1 MRSVRDRLLD
11 LLDCTLGRKLLE
23 QYFGF
28 LPDEY
33 LSWKKLPIDVDLK
46 NLDDNISVDY
56 EDGTAYIVF
65 NFRSYGSTSLTEL
78 GYSGALTSKVI
89 VKLLWGFCFG
99 RICIPEGGLC
109 EEIREYLL
117 AIDYPDIIICGHGRS
132 LCYYYDTFHELVVKG
147 GVPRHELVLKKI
159 SLKTET
165 KFLTIK
171 GKDTYNIEEIVEEN
185 PGISHIAIGARSKV
199 VGEVDI
205 CIVRYTDRLPIL
217 DDFGAQRMIKSARK

>member
-1 MRSVRDRLLD
+1 MRSVRSKLQD
-11 LLDCTLGRKLLE
+11 LLTIALGRKLLE

-28 LPDEY
+28 LPDAY
-33 LSWKKLPIDVDLK
+33 LSWKKLPIGVDLK

-117 AIDYPDIIICGHGRS
+117 TIDYPDIIICGHGRS

-165 KFLTIK
+165 KFLTIH
-171 GKDTYNIEEIVEEN
+171 GKDTYNLEEIVEAN
-185 PGISHIAIGARSKV
+185 PHISHVAVFAGSKI
-199 VGEVDI
+199 VGNANI
-205 CIVRYTDRLPIL
+205 NIVRYIDQLPLIV
-217 DDFGAQRMIKSARK
+217 DSGAQQMIKSARR